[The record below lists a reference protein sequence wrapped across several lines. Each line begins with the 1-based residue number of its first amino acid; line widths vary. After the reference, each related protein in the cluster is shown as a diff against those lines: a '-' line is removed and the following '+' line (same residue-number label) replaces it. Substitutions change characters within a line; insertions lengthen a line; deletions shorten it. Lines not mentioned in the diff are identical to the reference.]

1 MQIKQQ
7 FSDYLQQVEQ
17 TLSPLELTNELANSK
32 VVSEKIQQGELIV
45 PVVGGFSSGKSTLI
59 NSFLGNSLLPTSVR
73 PETALAAELRY
84 SEEEYIIAV
93 KGETTTRYSISQ
105 LSEIKDNNQQF
116 DYIKIY
122 LNNANLKAIAPLVLV
137 DMPGFGAFNE
147 EHNKAISTYYVRGNY
162 FVFLTECTAGTITRD
177 MERTIEDLQQ
187 YGTDFS
193 FCLSKTNLR
202 TKSDVDDVA
211 EQIKDQLEGQF
222 DYTKELVRLDFNG
235 GENLKKILTDINPE
249 DLFKQVYQ
257 PELIR
262 LHGDLRSA
270 VNTRLATLN
279 GKKEEIV
286 EVQERLQKQIENL
299 GQRQKNTLLRVQDYA
314 QSSTKGVINRIYSKL
329 LEQQGVLVAT
339 AMRSQTEFGNALNE
353 LVKDVSLRELKA
365 QFEKIRE
372 EAISDIEE
380 EISANFSGIGSL
392 TFSNFANELK
402 LDPINTGESAFT
414 PIPTDSKTWNTI
426 KFAVD
431 IVSTFFPVLKPVTKV
446 VSVIASVASAIFGSS
461 EVRQSTPQVS
471 QADMEAN
478 QRRQIETQYQTVI
491 LPKIKYELES
501 KLPDTLK
508 ENIQSLID
516 EINRQF
522 SNKVQAKQREIEQ
535 EAQNQS
541 LPQAEIDKRI
551 EGLTQAGQALDKLSE
566 QYLH

>member
-1 MQIKQQ
+1 MKIKQQ
-7 FSDYLQQVEQ
+7 FSDYLQKVKQ
-17 TLSPLELTNELANSK
+17 TLSSLELNNELDKASN
-32 VVSEKIQQGELIV
+32 VSQKIQQGELIV

-59 NSFLGNSLLPTSVR
+59 NSFLGNPLLPTSVR

-93 KGETTTRYSISQ
+93 KGKTTTRYSISQ
-105 LSEIKDNNQQF
+105 LPEIKDNNQQF
-116 DYIKIY
+116 DYLKIY
-122 LNNANLKAIAPLVLV
+122 LNNANLKQISPLVLV

-162 FVFLTECTAGTITRD
+162 FVFLTDCAAGTITRD
-177 MERTIEDLQQ
+177 MERTIENLQQ

-202 TKSDVDDVA
+202 TKSDVDNVA
-211 EQIKDQLEGQF
+211 EEIKEQLEGQF
-222 DYTKELVRLDFNG
+222 DYTKELVRLALNG
-235 GENLKKILTDINPE
+235 GENLKKILMDINPE

-257 PELIR
+257 PELVQ
-262 LHGDLRSA
+262 LHGNLRSA
-270 VNTRLATLN
+270 VNTRLATL
-279 GKKEEIV
+279 KAEKEEIA

-339 AMRSQTEFGNALNE
+339 AMRSQAEFGNELNE

-380 EISANFSGIGSL
+380 EISANFSGIGGL

-402 LDPINTGESAFT
+402 LDPIKTSEPTIA
-414 PIPTDSKTWNTI
+414 PIPTDSGMLNTI
-426 KFAVD
+426 KNVADV
-431 IVSTFFPVLKPVTKV
+431 IGTLFPVFKPVAKV

-461 EVRQSTPQVS
+461 EVRQSMPQVS
-471 QADMEAN
+471 QADIEAN

-522 SNKVQAKQREIEQ
+522 SDKVQAKQREIEQ
-535 EAQNQS
+535 EVQNQS

-566 QYLH
+566 QYLC